1 MTLEQATQLYATVLR
16 QLLPVGGYDTAPNTV
31 VAADVYAHAKV
42 LAQADLDAKR
52 LLKVLE
58 GIPTELLS
66 EYEYEYGLPLK
77 CTVNA
82 IKSIEE
88 RLQILN
94 WFKNTENVFN
104 HAYLKQLLAIF
115 GIELFEL
122 LTYRPIQCTA
132 PCTAPVN
139 TERLRYKV
147 RIVIPEPVP
156 ADIQCIIENYL
167 PAYLRVDVLTVS
179 TLYNTSKPYPY
190 YFTEGIQT
198 TFAVNENATQRIVM
212 NEAALESESVQTLF
226 GLSSASLRDVM
237 TSTSIESENVSTS
250 FGLTGAQITKE
261 VRYLNSSIE
270 SEKVST
276 SFGLTGAQITKEVR
290 YLTNTTQPENVA
302 TNFAI
307 ASAQITN

>member
-82 IKSIEE
+82 TKSIEE

-139 TERLRYKV
+139 TEQLRYKV

-198 TFAVNENATQRIVM
+198 TFAVNEDATQRIVM
-212 NEAALESESVQTLF
+212 NEAALDPELVQTTFALTSATIRDNLNSTSTEAENISTTFALAAATLVSVLNNTSTQPESVSTSLSLSAATLKNLLVTNTMQRESVQITFAL
-226 GLSSASLRDVM
+226 A
-237 TSTSIESENVSTS
+237 
-250 FGLTGAQITKE
+250 GAQII
-261 VRYLNSSIE
+261 N
-270 SEKVST
+270 
-276 SFGLTGAQITKEVR
+276 
-290 YLTNTTQPENVA
+290 
-302 TNFAI
+302 
-307 ASAQITN
+307 

>member
-52 LLKVLE
+52 LFSVLE

-82 IKSIEE
+82 TKSIEE

-94 WFKNTENVFN
+94 WFKNTENVVN
-104 HAYLKQLLAIF
+104 RAYLKQLLAIF

-139 TERLRYKV
+139 TEQLRYKV

-167 PAYLRVDVLTVS
+167 PAYLRIDVLTVS
-179 TLYNTSKPYPY
+179 TLYSTSKPYPFE
-190 YFTEGIQT
+190 FTEGVQT
-198 TFAVNENATQRIVM
+198 GFAVNEDATQRIVM
-212 NEAALESESVQTLF
+212 NEAALESESLQTAFGISSATIRDNLTTLGTEVESVQTAL
-226 GLSSASLRDVM
+226 GLIGATQRSMLNG
-237 TSTSIESENVSTS
+237 TSVE
-250 FGLTGAQITKE
+250 A
-261 VRYLNSSIE
+261 
-270 SEKVST
+270 EKVST
-276 SFGLTGAQITKEVR
+276 ALALSAA
-290 YLTNTTQPENVA
+290 TQKAVLISTALATENVA
-302 TNFAI
+302 TSFAL
-307 ASAQITN
+307 AGAQIIN

>member
-31 VAADVYAHAKV
+31 VAADVYAHAQV

-52 LLKVLE
+52 LLSVLE

-82 IKSIEE
+82 TKSIEE

-94 WFKNTENVFN
+94 WVRNTENVFN
-104 HAYLKQLLAIF
+104 RAYLKQLLAIF

-139 TERLRYKV
+139 TEQLRYKV

-179 TLYNTSKPYPY
+179 TLYSTSKPYPY
-190 YFTEGIQT
+190 YFTEGVQTSFAVNEDAIQRTVMNESALNESVQT
-198 TFAVNENATQRIVM
+198 TFALTGAMI
-212 NEAALESESVQTLF
+212 
-226 GLSSASLRDVM
+226 RDNLNS
-237 TSTSIESENVSTS
+237 TSTEAENVSTS
-250 FGLTGAQITKE
+250 FALSSATM
-261 VRYLNSSIE
+261 RNNLNSTSQIE
-270 SEKVST
+270 SVST
-276 SFGLTGAQITKEVR
+276 AFALTAAKS
-290 YLTNTTQPENVA
+290 NTVLVANTMQPENVA
-302 TNFAI
+302 TSFALVG
-307 ASAQITN
+307 AQITN

>member
-52 LLKVLE
+52 LLSILE

-82 IKSIEE
+82 TKSIEE

-104 HAYLKQLLAIF
+104 RAYLKQLLAIF

-139 TERLRYKV
+139 TEQLRYKV

-156 ADIQCIIENYL
+156 ADIQCIIANYL

-179 TLYNTSKPYPY
+179 TLYSTSKPYPFE
-190 YFTEGIQT
+190 FTEGVQT
-198 TFAVNENATQRIVM
+198 NFAVNEDATQRIVM
-212 NEAALESESVQTLF
+212 NEAALESESLQTAFGISSATIRDNLTTLDTEAESVQTAL
-226 GLSSASLRDVM
+226 GLIGATQRSMLNGTSVEAEKVVTALALSAATQKAVLI
-237 TSTSIESENVSTS
+237 STALATENVATS
-250 FGLTGAQITKE
+250 FALVGAQIT
-261 VRYLNSSIE
+261 N
-270 SEKVST
+270 
-276 SFGLTGAQITKEVR
+276 
-290 YLTNTTQPENVA
+290 
-302 TNFAI
+302 
-307 ASAQITN
+307 

>member
-52 LLKVLE
+52 LLSILE

-82 IKSIEE
+82 TKSIEE

-94 WFKNTENVFN
+94 WFKNTEDVVNR
-104 HAYLKQLLAIF
+104 AYLKQLLAIF

-139 TERLRYKV
+139 TEQLRYKV

-156 ADIQCIIENYL
+156 ADIQCIIANYL

-179 TLYNTSKPYPY
+179 TLYSTSKPYPFE
-190 YFTEGIQT
+190 FTEGVQT
-198 TFAVNENATQRIVM
+198 RFAVNENATQRTIM
-212 NEAALESESVQTLF
+212 NESALNESVQTTFALT
-226 GLSSASLRDVM
+226 SATIRDNLNS
-237 TSTSIESENVSTS
+237 TSTEAENVSTS
-250 FGLTGAQITKE
+250 FALSSATM
-261 VRYLNSSIE
+261 RNNLNSTSQIE
-270 SEKVST
+270 SVST
-276 SFGLTGAQITKEVR
+276 AFALTAAKSNTV
-290 YLTNTTQPENVA
+290 LVTNTMQPENVA
-302 TNFAI
+302 TSFALVG
-307 ASAQITN
+307 AQITNY

>member
-52 LLKVLE
+52 LFSVLE

-82 IKSIEE
+82 TKSIEE

-94 WFKNTENVFN
+94 WFKNTEDVFN
-104 HAYLKQLLAIF
+104 RAYLKQLLAIF

-139 TERLRYKV
+139 TEQLRYKV

-156 ADIQCIIENYL
+156 ADIQCIIANYL

-179 TLYNTSKPYPY
+179 TLYSTSKPYPFE
-190 YFTEGIQT
+190 FTEGVQT
-198 TFAVNENATQRIVM
+198 NFAVNEDATQRIVM
-212 NEAALESESVQTLF
+212 NEAALESESLQTTFGISSATIRDNLTTLDTEAESVQTTL
-226 GLSSASLRDVM
+226 GLIDATQRSMLNG
-237 TSTSIESENVSTS
+237 TSVE
-250 FGLTGAQITKE
+250 A
-261 VRYLNSSIE
+261 
-270 SEKVST
+270 EKVATALALSAATQKAVLIST
-276 SFGLTGAQITKEVR
+276 ALAT
-290 YLTNTTQPENVA
+290 ENVA
-302 TNFAI
+302 TSFALVG
-307 ASAQITN
+307 AQIIN

>member
-52 LLKVLE
+52 LFSVLE

-82 IKSIEE
+82 TKSIEE

-104 HAYLKQLLAIF
+104 RAYLKQLLAIF

-139 TERLRYKV
+139 TEQLRYKV

-156 ADIQCIIENYL
+156 ADIQCIIANYL

-179 TLYNTSKPYPY
+179 TLYSTSKPYPFE
-190 YFTEGIQT
+190 FTEGVQT
-198 TFAVNENATQRIVM
+198 NFAVNEDATQRIVM
-212 NEAALESESVQTLF
+212 NEAALESESLQTAFGISSATIRDNLTTLDTEAESVQTTL
-226 GLSSASLRDVM
+226 GLIDATQRSMLNG
-237 TSTSIESENVSTS
+237 TSVE
-250 FGLTGAQITKE
+250 A
-261 VRYLNSSIE
+261 
-270 SEKVST
+270 EKVATALALSAATQKAVLIST
-276 SFGLTGAQITKEVR
+276 ALAT
-290 YLTNTTQPENVA
+290 ENVA
-302 TNFAI
+302 TSFALVG
-307 ASAQITN
+307 AQIIN